1 MPFAHPFVSVIKQC
15 IMRCDVMRRGIYRQM
30 SLHMI
35 FWSVLFPSRSMR
47 MAAVRMYMCTFTPQ
61 LVLSHVGGK
70 HRKVNVS
77 TLVSSWVGLFQIVCS
92 LMLLGIEC

>member
-35 FWSVLFPSRSMR
+35 FLVSLIPITIHAYGSGENVYVHIYTATCIITCGWK
-47 MAAVRMYMCTFTPQ
+47 TPQ
-61 LVLSHVGGK
+61 SK
-70 HRKVNVS
+70 
-77 TLVSSWVGLFQIVCS
+77 C
-92 LMLLGIEC
+92 